1 MDIAGILVQLVAGA
15 AAGNGVG
22 KVAPNLS
29 LGTAGNS
36 IVGGLGGV
44 IVSQL
49 LPLLMGNAA
58 VAGTGL
64 DMATIIAGFVSGGI
78 GGGVTSLIVGFIK
91 SKMAK

>member
-1 MDIAGILVQLVAGA
+1 MDIAGILVQLVAGV

-36 IVGGLGGV
+36 VVGGIGGV
-44 IVSQL
+44 IISQL
-49 LPLLMGNAA
+49 LPMLMGNAA

-64 DMATIIAGFVSGGI
+64 DIATIAAGFISGGI
-78 GGGVTSLIVGFIK
+78 GGGVTALVVGFIK